1 MHFSSLF
8 ISAFTLHIWLRSK
21 SIGTLVF
28 GKCVAATLQLNT
40 LSFLQKKYLAK
51 PSLLSKCHCQ
61 CWQYFDVKVWGGY
74 KRAFSPVDHQMLKY
88 IIDCNK
94 SRFPSRSKVAAI
106 KYSNHSHRAGCCCS
120 EDPTTALQIQSK
132 QLKNAAK
139 ISLNS
144 RCSKIFM
151 STFVN
156 VWRQFATKSGMVQL
170 LCSCLNSRAVC
181 SGSHIVLQQLC

>member
-8 ISAFTLHIWLRSK
+8 ISAFTLHIWLRSKRK

-40 LSFLQKKYLAK
+40 LFFLQKKYLAK

-61 CWQYFDVKVWGGY
+61 CWQYFDVEVWGGY
-74 KRAFSPVDHQMLKY
+74 KRAFSPVHHQMLKY

-94 SRFPSRSKVAAI
+94 TRFPSRSKVAAI

-139 ISLNS
+139 ISLNLFLAHVPKFS
-144 RCSKIFM
+144 CQHLLMFGG
-151 STFVN
+151 N
-156 VWRQFATKSGMVQL
+156 LRQKVGWYNF
-170 LCSCLNSRAVC
+170 
-181 SGSHIVLQQLC
+181 